1 MPQKYEFILKNT
13 NKKRKNWLLSPVF
26 TLYNTFIEVEIIGG
40 ITGLTIDAHL
50 KMKMWRC
57 STTRLTN
64 KGYHLTGLYTIAFL
78 HQVLRV
84 VGIAGFQT
92 VRMLDADVVAITVID
107 IRKDNFTLK
116 GSIDV
121 IVGLGLEIDTRM
133 RTPTTLAVGAD
144 DFRSRQRK
152 MPAGGICGLDCMT
165 LASATY
171 KHH

>member
-1 MPQKYEFILKNT
+1 MPQKYELILKNT

-84 VGIAGFQT
+84 VGIAGLQA
-92 VRMLDADVVAITVID
+92 VGMLDADIVAITMID
-107 IRKDNFTLK
+107 IREDDLTLK
-116 GSIDV
+116 RGIDLV
-121 IVGLGLEIDTRM
+121 VGFCLQIDARM
-133 RTPTTLAVGAD
+133 GASTTLAVGAD
-144 DFRSRQRK
+144 DFSTRQRK
-152 MPAGGICGLDCMT
+152 MPADGIRRLDRIVT
-165 LASATY
+165 T
-171 KHH
+171 